1 MSQIKDLP
9 GAGHNFRATV
19 GAGSFAKK
27 FKSAT
32 VAGNLSNL
40 KDNRQAILKTVKQHE
55 GSIRLGKFDR
65 LRQIDAWKKIKA
77 IEGNKLTKDDAKE
90 IKQIFKHLGSRQS
103 AKEDDKPKVNMA
115 RALDKDTSYEEQRWA
130 QRKAKVSALMKAGR
144 FDRRTSGGDTQ
155 LKFASRPQATDRPE
169 NLEGQQISV
178 SEKLLKRRF
187 LSREERFKERLPR
200 YTAQYDKEKEKRFEV
215 SSLDKKSKD
224 AGGPNDKKLAGPP
237 PSSFQNL

>member
-9 GAGHNFRATV
+9 GAGHSFRATT

-40 KDNRQAILKTVKQHE
+40 KDNRQAILKVVKQHE

-77 IEGNKLTKDDAKE
+77 VEGNKLTKDE
-90 IKQIFKHLGSRQS
+90 ILKHLGSRKS
-103 AKEDDKPKVNMA
+103 AEEDSKTKVNMA
-115 RALDKDTSYEEQRWA
+115 RALDKDTSYAEQRWA
-130 QRKAKVSALMKAGR
+130 ERKAKVSALMKVGR

-169 NLEGQQISV
+169 NLEGQQVSV
-178 SEKLLKRRF
+178 SERLLKRRF
-187 LSREERFKERLPR
+187 LSREERLKQRLPR

-215 SSLDKKSKD
+215 SSLDKKDKKT
-224 AGGPNDKKLAGPP
+224 GGSEDKKLAGPP
-237 PSSFQNL
+237 PTSFQNL